1 MNHKA
6 TKALVGSLMLLG
18 ALQAYAQ
25 NYPTAKPKPKPK
37 PSASASAS
45 PTTAPTTAPAGDPT
59 PKPPLGPLK
68 MITTDGTNKQSPI
81 RVVDLQYYDEGYGSK
96 YNSEVRVSGTV
107 QNTDKTAELKKVLV
121 RLQIVDGRGDI
132 IQEWKESPGNLRPGQ
147 QYRVNPVVWR
157 NSLGTVLKARFM
169 VEHEEV
175 PKKGDT
181 K

>member
-1 MNHKA
+1 MNKTV
-6 TKALVGSLMLLG
+6 TKALIGSLLLAG
-18 ALQAYAQ
+18 ALQAFAQ

-37 PSASASAS
+37 PSATASAS
-45 PTTAPTTAPAGDPT
+45 PTSAPTTAPADPT

-68 MITTDGTNKQSPI
+68 MISTDGTNKLSPV

-96 YNSEVRVSGTV
+96 YNSEVRVSGTI

-121 RLQIVDGRGDI
+121 RLQIVDGKGEI
-132 IQEWKESPGNLRPGQ
+132 IQEWKESPGTLKPGQ

-157 NSLGTVLKARFM
+157 NSLGTMLKARFT

>member
-1 MNHKA
+1 MKN
-6 TKALVGSLMLLG
+6 TVIKALVGSLLVVG
-18 ALQAYAQ
+18 ALQAYGQ

-37 PSASASAS
+37 PSASTSAS
-45 PTTAPTTAPAGDPT
+45 PSPAPTAGDPT

-68 MITTDGTNKQSPI
+68 MISTDGTNKNSPI

-96 YNSEVRVSGTV
+96 YNSEVRVSGTI
-107 QNTDKTAELKKVLV
+107 QNTEKTAELKKVLV
-121 RLQIVDGRGDI
+121 RLQIVDGKGDI
-132 IQEWKESPGNLRPGQ
+132 IQEWKENPGTLKPGQ

-157 NSLGTVLKARFM
+157 NSLGTMLKARFM

-175 PKKGDT
+175 PKKDGA